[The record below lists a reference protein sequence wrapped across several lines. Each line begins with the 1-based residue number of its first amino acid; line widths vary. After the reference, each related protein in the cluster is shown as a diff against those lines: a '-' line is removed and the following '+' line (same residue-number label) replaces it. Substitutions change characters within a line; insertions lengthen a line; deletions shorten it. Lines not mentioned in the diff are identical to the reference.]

1 MSKAPSSTCKASKKV
16 CIIPFLRGLLDD
28 NSNKNIICWTDKSNL
43 EFRLLD
49 QHKVAELWGLNKPGR
64 KVKVMTYDTMSR
76 SLREFCKKKL
86 LIKLDGR
93 RCGYR
98 FVDSEAST
106 ENQPPL
112 LFGIDRL
119 MSGDFGNSSSGSSSQ
134 PSDSTSGTSSPD
146 SLKDALLH

>member
-1 MSKAPSSTCKASKKV
+1 MSKAPSSSSKTSKKV

-28 NSNKNIICWTDKSNL
+28 DSKKNIICWTDKKNL
-43 EFRLLD
+43 ELRLLD

-93 RCGYR
+93 SCGYR
-98 FVDSEAST
+98 FVDDSEASV

-119 MSGDFGNSSSGSSSQ
+119 ISGDFGNSLSGFFYFSCC
-134 PSDSTSGTSSPD
+134 
-146 SLKDALLH
+146 

>member
-1 MSKAPSSTCKASKKV
+1 MSKAPSSSSSSKTRKV

-28 NSNKNIICWTDKSNL
+28 DSKKNIICWTDKSNL

-93 RCGYR
+93 SCGYR
-98 FVDSEAST
+98 FVNSEAST

-119 MSGDFGNSSSGSSSQ
+119 MSGDFGSSSSRFFYF
-134 PSDSTSGTSSPD
+134 
-146 SLKDALLH
+146 SLC

>member
-1 MSKAPSSTCKASKKV
+1 MSKAPSSFSPKTKKV

-28 NSNKNIICWTDKSNL
+28 DSKKNIICWTDKSNL

-93 RCGYR
+93 SCGYR
-98 FVDSEAST
+98 FVDDSVASS

-119 MSGDFGNSSSGSSSQ
+119 MSGDFGNSSSG
-134 PSDSTSGTSSPD
+134 
-146 SLKDALLH
+146 